1 MARFTFK
8 LPDIGEG
15 ISEAEIVAWHVAI
28 GDRVEEDS
36 PIADMM
42 TDKATVEM
50 ESPVTGVVVELAGE
64 VGDQVS
70 IGAALVVIETDA
82 VDAADEVVAAPLTS
96 AQAETAEQYEAENP
110 GVEEVVTPPSPLRG
124 EGRGEGQPQAETQA
138 TAPAPHPS
146 PLPNGEREQQARA
159 LPNGEREQQAQ
170 AVPVAEAEQKAHA
183 LASPAVR
190 ARARDL
196 GIDLA
201 SVKTDSDRVRHADLD
216 AYLRY
221 GSGEGYH
228 PPHAS
233 RARED
238 QPIKVIGMRRRI
250 AENMAASKRAIPH
263 FTYVDEI
270 DVTALEAM
278 RADLNANRGGRPKL
292 TMLPLMI
299 VAICK
304 TIPDFPMLNARYDD
318 EAGVV
323 TRHGAIHLGMA
334 AQTDAGLTVP
344 VIRDAQDRNVWQLA
358 TEITRLAEAA
368 RAGKLAPSEMGG
380 GTITVT
386 SLGPL
391 GGIATT
397 PVINRPEV
405 AIIGPN
411 KIVERPVFRSDGRG
425 GDEVVRAKL
434 MNLSISC
441 DHRVVDGWDA
451 ASFVQG
457 LKKYLETPVLL
468 FAD

>member
-15 ISEAEIVAWHVAI
+15 ISEAEIVAWHVAV

-82 VDAADEVVAAPLTS
+82 VDVADEVVAAPLTA

-110 GVEEVVTPPSPLRG
+110 GVEEVATETPSPLRG
-124 EGRGEGQPQAETQA
+124 EGRGEGQPQAETLA
-138 TAPAPHPS
+138 TAPTPHPS
-146 PLPNGEREQQARA
+146 PLPAGEREQSQTAVSPA
-159 LPNGEREQQAQ
+159 EQQ
-170 AVPVAEAEQKAHA
+170 AHA

-196 GIDLA
+196 GIDLT
-201 SVKTDSDRVRHADLD
+201 SVKTESDRVRHADLD

-221 GSGEGYH
+221 GAGQGYQA
-228 PPHAS
+228 PGAS
-233 RARED
+233 RARAD
-238 QPIKVIGMRRRI
+238 QPIKVIGMRRKI

-304 TIPDFPMLNARYDD
+304 VIPDFPMLNARYDD

-358 TEITRLAEAA
+358 TEIGRLAEAA
-368 RAGKLAPSEMGG
+368 RAGKLAPNEMGG

-411 KIVERPVFRSDGRG
+411 KIVERPVFK